1 MDIKQDLAFAQAA
14 MTQMDDYLKVETL
27 YYPLGLSLGLGK
39 ELPQLTIGNWLE
51 AEWRLNSVCKAS
63 ATSEVCAV
71 LAAAQAEIKR
81 VRGLASEWYEAK
93 ARREFKSRLDTW
105 GLFLEDAVE
114 RGDVSNSVY
123 AAQVHHRLKLELL
136 QQDVKPSP
144 EMWARLRGMDA
155 ALRRQFKNGLFI
167 WEPELRA
174 SAPRLEY
181 WWLWGGLS

>member
-14 MTQMDDYLKVETL
+14 AAQMDDYLNAETL
-27 YYPLGLSLGLGK
+27 YYPLGVSLVV

-51 AEWRLNSVCKAS
+51 TAWRLKAACKAS
-63 ATSEVCAV
+63 STSEACSA
-71 LAAAQAEIKR
+71 LATAQAEIDK
-81 VRGLASEWYEAK
+81 VRKKAPELYEAK

-105 GLFLEDAVE
+105 GLFVDEIAE
-114 RGDVSNSVY
+114 KGDVSNAVY

-136 QQDVKPSP
+136 QGDVKQSS
-144 EMWARLRGMDA
+144 EAWVKLRGLDA
-155 ALRRQFKNGLFI
+155 ALRRVFKNGLFV

-174 SAPRLEY
+174 AAPRLEY